1 MSLIKE
7 KVGEFSIGEAFAI
20 GVSKAITEQALK
32 PLVGNGNYKSGAI
45 KLALAWA
52 VPKYALKG
60 EMGKIIGTGLAVD
73 GVEDIVNQ
81 AIADFIAPM
90 QSNTQGAII

>member
-1 MSLIKE
+1 MALIKE

-20 GVSKAITEQALK
+20 GVSKAVTEQVLK
-32 PLVGNGNYKSGAI
+32 PVIGNGNYKSGAV

-52 VPKYALKG
+52 IPKYALKG

-73 GVEDIVNQ
+73 GVEDIVNN
-81 AIADFIAPM
+81 AIADFIAP
-90 QSNTQGAII
+90 TQNDVVGLI